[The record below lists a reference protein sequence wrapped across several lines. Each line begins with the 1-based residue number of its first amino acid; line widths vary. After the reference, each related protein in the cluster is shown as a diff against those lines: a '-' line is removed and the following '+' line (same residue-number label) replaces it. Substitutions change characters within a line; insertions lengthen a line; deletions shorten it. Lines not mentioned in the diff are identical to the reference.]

1 MKERQKIVLR
11 LLEKQENLIVAMRRD
26 LQTEIRRGI
35 QYYKVVVMRPICMG
49 NIVTRSIILQV
60 ARREWMDVMRV
71 IIHYNKIKAS
81 LTEKDSGSNS
91 NSTKGDYLD
100 DAIRKEINDTRRRL
114 EKINGKNEK
123 LQDDICELNK
133 TLHEMMERIDMEQ
146 IQTDDL
152 LRDFQNEINSEKNL
166 IMERAQTIDQ
176 LGGMLKARQ
185 KCIP

>member
-1 MKERQKIVLR
+1 
-11 LLEKQENLIVAMRRD
+11 MRRD

-35 QYYKVVVMRPICMG
+35 QYYKVVVTRPICTG
-49 NIVTRSIILQV
+49 NIVICSIVLQV

-81 LTEKDSGSNS
+81 LTEKDNGSNS
-91 NSTKGDYLD
+91 SSTKGDYLD

-166 IMERAQTIDQ
+166 ITERAQTIDQ
-176 LGGMLKARQ
+176 LGEMLKARQ
-185 KCIP
+185 KCIT

>member
-1 MKERQKIVLR
+1 
-11 LLEKQENLIVAMRRD
+11 MRRD
-26 LQTEIRRGI
+26 LQTEIKRGI
-35 QYYKVVVMRPICMG
+35 QNYKVVVMRLICTR
-49 NIVTRSIILQV
+49 NIVILTIVLQV

-81 LTEKDSGSNS
+81 LTEKGNVCNS
-91 NSTKGDYLD
+91 NKSDYLD

-114 EKINGKNEK
+114 EKINGKNDK

-133 TLHEMMERIDMEQ
+133 TLHEMMEKIDMEQ

-166 IMERAQTIDQ
+166 ITERAQTIDQ
-176 LGGMLKARQ
+176 LGAMLQARQ
-185 KCIP
+185 KCII